1 MDGGP
6 KEDYIAMINVTSH
19 FILRE
24 SLRNKCDTTL
34 VSGPSIIPNGREIRT
49 WAFILA
55 NTSSICMN

>member
-1 MDGGP
+1 
-6 KEDYIAMINVTSH
+6 MINVTSH